1 MKRILCSDRQTVLIR
16 IHLNFWSIKTQKGRE
31 KKRALPIPSHLY
43 LSLVNKAYIWRTIT
57 KKCILNWH
65 TLYTNSASCP
75 THSIWYPLR
84 MPAPTQCFELLASL
98 GWSLMVTLKSMII
111 FLSDSSFPVT
121 FREKISTAKFNTV
134 SNVILSYSGFVLIRF
149 PACREKKLC
158 CLLNQLN
165 AKVESITT
173 WSFKISS
180 SPPRSSH

>member
-1 MKRILCSDRQTVLIR
+1 MGKMKRILCSDRQTVLIR
-16 IHLNFWSIKTQKGRE
+16 IHLNFWSIKTQKRERE
-31 KKRALPIPSHLY
+31 KKSSSNTQPSLPHAWLITHTY
-43 LSLVNKAYIWRTIT
+43 DAYIWRT

-98 GWSLMVTLKSMII
+98 GWSLMVTLKSMTI

-149 PACREKKLC
+149 PACREKKIVLP
-158 CLLNQLN
+158 
-165 AKVESITT
+165 S
-173 WSFKISS
+173 
-180 SPPRSSH
+180 

>member
-1 MKRILCSDRQTVLIR
+1 MKRILCSDRQTVLIG
-16 IHLNFWSIKTQKGRE
+16 IHLNFWSIKTQKRRE
-31 KKRALPIPSHLY
+31 KKELFQYPAIFTSR
-43 LSLVNKAYIWRTIT
+43 LVNNAYIWRTIM

-98 GWSLMVTLKSMII
+98 GWSLMVTLKSMTI